1 MYIFVGKKKKKM
13 VDGLKNIWLVLMD
26 YVPYMIHLY
35 HIGVANIQV
44 VVVLLLFVHHLALP
58 FHITRYQIHEMDI
71 KIHPKLCYLYG
82 AQLDGQIGCLK
93 LNIMM

>member
-1 MYIFVGKKKKKM
+1 
-13 VDGLKNIWLVLMD
+13 MD

-58 FHITRYQIHEMDI
+58 FHITRYQIREMDI